1 MQTLEIG
8 LYSAL
13 SREGTSS
20 SLHRLLSVCEDGRQA
35 PPHPGYARHAGHRSQ
50 AGADLIRTW
59 LSLEAV
65 SDTSMCV
72 VQLPPGPACLR
83 QEDHGTSSDH
93 SFSKSLLETEAFP
106 LGYHRDLSDV
116 EHNTTL
122 RQPAFCHLSGAGQKW
137 CSLSLKWRG
146 PAHGH
151 DLINCD
157 RAELV
162 STEFTLENCN

>member
-1 MQTLEIG
+1 M
-8 LYSAL
+8 AL
-13 SREGTSS
+13 AGSGVQHKHVR
-20 SLHRLLSVCEDGRQA
+20 SVTA
-35 PPHPGYARHAGHRSQ
+35 
-50 AGADLIRTW
+50 T
-59 LSLEAV
+59 
-65 SDTSMCV
+65 
-72 VQLPPGPACLR
+72 CLR

-93 SFSKSLLETEAFP
+93 SFSKYLLGTEAFP

-157 RAELV
+157 RAELA